1 MIFSMTGYGRGSAE
15 NEQYSMVIEM
25 KSINNRYLDMYVRM
39 PRQLLYLEETVKAI
53 IKQKI
58 SRGKMDVF
66 VTFTMKEGVDKKLT
80 LNKKLVEEYLH
91 IAEGINEIFSLS
103 GGMRAIDLM
112 KFPDV
117 VSVTENELEE
127 DVISS
132 LLKQAT
138 ERAVQSIMDMRA
150 REGKKLSEDI
160 SARSRCLLGIIE
172 EIESKAEVLEE
183 EYRNY
188 LMEKLNVILEKLGER
203 ADEQRIVQEAA
214 IIADRSA
221 ITEEIVRFKSH
232 VQQLLDSL
240 DVEEPVGRKLDFI
253 IQEMNREINTIGS
266 KSDSLEIVD
275 KVVVLKSELEK
286 IREQIQNL
294 E

>member
-25 KSINNRYLDMYVRM
+25 KYINNRYLDMYVRM

-80 LNKKLVEEYLH
+80 LNKKLAEEYLH